1 MEFTLMSR
9 KYINT
14 GNEGTKTGVLRTRQQ
29 DPCNI
34 LKKVKFAKISKQF
47 YMFFARRKYSH
58 KTSCIKRIGHSY

>member
-34 LKKVKFAKISKQF
+34 LKKGKICKNFEAILYVFRTEEILAQNIV
-47 YMFFARRKYSH
+47 Y
-58 KTSCIKRIGHSY
+58 KTYRT